1 MKISPTQ
8 KQHVRTEINE
18 RKDWPHLCLS
28 YRPLFCISQEK
39 KLRQNFLINR
49 HLHRNLSY
57 MNLQQ
62 KTRYLNMMNK
72 TNHVR
77 DEPPAAVPL
86 PVR

>member
-39 KLRQNFLINR
+39 KTTTKFSHQSTLAQKPIVHELTTEDQISEHDEQNE
-49 HLHRNLSY
+49 SC
-57 MNLQQ
+57 QG
-62 KTRYLNMMNK
+62 
-72 TNHVR
+72 
-77 DEPPAAVPL
+77 
-86 PVR
+86 